1 MRDHPAPQ
9 RHGTRR
15 HTTRRRAPRRIVAI
29 LLLALVVAY
38 AVVWPLLAPPAWAD
52 TDYLRAGL
60 APSWPH
66 LMGTDTLGHDTSV
79 RVAQA
84 LQVSLAVAAG
94 SAVAATAI
102 GVAVGAAAS
111 AGGARVDALL
121 MRLTDAVAAVPHLL
135 ATVVVVALF
144 RGSIT
149 ALVLA
154 LALTHWPPVAR
165 IVRAETQ
172 KVMASGYVAASRVA
186 GASPAGL
193 VRHHV
198 LPAVA
203 GQAGLAVVVML
214 PHAVWHESTLSFLGI
229 GLPPEEASLG
239 TLVALSRA
247 DLLLGRWWA
256 LAFPAAALIVV
267 TVAVA
272 LLAPAGRRRGRRGAS
287 PAIHEIDDDDNGSG
301 PSGEPMP
308 SPPVPSTPVPS
319 TPVASTPALD
329 IAGLTVSVPGPE
341 GHPVRILDRVTLRV
355 PPARVLAVVGE
366 SGAGK
371 STLADA
377 CCGLLPEQA
386 HVRGRITVLGDTL
399 LRDTLL
405 RDTARRSRVGH
416 VPQSAAAAF
425 TPSRHVRGQLAE
437 ALAAAGRRRDGR
449 RSVAEL
455 CLEVGLDPALADRYP
470 HQLSGGQLRRAAIG
484 AALATAPSVLVA
496 DEPTAGLDAGPALA
510 TLRLLRRLAD
520 ERRIG
525 VVVIT
530 HDLATLTASD
540 AADEVAVLRAGHLCD
555 VGPASRLLAAPDTP
569 YTREFLA
576 AALHPGSA
584 AVPAVPDFSPELD
597 AAVGSSSS

>member
-1 MRDHPAPQ
+1 MRNHPANREHPAL
-9 RHGTRR
+9 RR
-15 HTTRRRAPRRIVAI
+15 HLTPRRILAM
-29 LLLALVVAY
+29 LLLALVIAY
-38 AVVWPLLAPPAWAD
+38 AVTWPLLAPAGWAA

-135 ATVVVVALF
+135 ATVVVVAMF

-186 GASPAGL
+186 GASPSRV

-239 TLVALSRA
+239 TLIALSRA

-272 LLAPAGRRRGRRGAS
+272 LLAPAGRRRGRRDRGGRGGSAQQIHDDDEAGPSPETMPSS
-287 PAIHEIDDDDNGSG
+287 PALSTPG
-301 PSGEPMP
+301 PSD
-308 SPPVPSTPVPS
+308 
-319 TPVASTPALD
+319 PALD
-329 IAGLTVSVPGPE
+329 IVGLTVSLHDPDGD
-341 GHPVRILDRVTLRV
+341 PVRILDDVTLRV
-355 PPARVLAVVGE
+355 LQGRVLGVVGE

-377 CCGLLPEQA
+377 CCGLLPLQA
-386 HVRGRITVLGDTL
+386 QVRGHLTVGGKKAGG
-399 LRDTLL
+399 
-405 RDTARRSRVGH
+405 TAVDGTAGAGNQVGH
-416 VPQSAAAAF
+416 VPQSAASAF
-425 TPSRHVRGQLAE
+425 TPTRHLRGQLAE
-437 ALAAAGRRRDGR
+437 ALAAAGRGPDAR
-449 RSVAEL
+449 RSVAEM
-455 CLEVGLDPALADRYP
+455 CLEVGLDPALVDRYP
-470 HQLSGGQLRRAAIG
+470 HQLSGGQLRRAAIA
-484 AALATAPSVLVA
+484 AALATAPAVLMA
-496 DEPTAGLDAGPALA
+496 DEPTAGLDAGPALT

-520 ERRIG
+520 ERGIG

-530 HDLATLTASD
+530 HDLATLASAD
-540 AADEVAVLRAGHLCD
+540 AADEVAVLRAGQLCD
-555 VGPASRLLAAPDTP
+555 LGPAPSLLVDPDDP
-569 YTREFLA
+569 YTRELLA
-576 AALHPGSA
+576 AALHTE
-584 AVPAVPDFSPELD
+584 SPEVRGTEVRDAVVLNAVVLN